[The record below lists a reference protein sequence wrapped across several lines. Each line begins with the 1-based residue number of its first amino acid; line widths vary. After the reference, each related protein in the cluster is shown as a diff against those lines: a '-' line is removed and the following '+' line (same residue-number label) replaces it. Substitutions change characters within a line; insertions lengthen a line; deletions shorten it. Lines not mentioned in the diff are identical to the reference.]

1 MVYVYS
7 VYPKYNYKITKYKNF
22 VKIVKF
28 NFDTNNY
35 EVFFEFPNYDLLD
48 KFENH
53 FEIIKDQEYLNELD
67 FIKNNDLMG
76 LSKIYMYAPNDIK
89 FYDIWD
95 EIKYFTLLIH
105 NFYAK
110 TEIDLWNEYFKVM
123 YESRFKEFIFRMIKM
138 FFREEEEIFYEY
150 LSVF

>member
-1 MVYVYS
+1 MVYIFSVYS
-7 VYPKYNYKITKYKNF
+7 KYDYKITKYRHF
-22 VKIVKF
+22 VRIVKF
-28 NFDTNNY
+28 NFDTYKY

-48 KFENH
+48 KFENQ
-53 FEIIKDQEYLNELD
+53 FEIIKDQEYLNELE

-76 LSKIYMYAPNDIK
+76 LSKIYMYAPNDIR

-105 NFYAK
+105 NFFAK
-110 TEIDLWNEYFKVM
+110 SEIDLWNRYFKVM
-123 YESRFKEFIFRMIKM
+123 HETRFREFIFKMIKM

-150 LSVF
+150 LNVF

>member
-7 VYPKYNYKITKYKNF
+7 AYSKYNYKITKYKQF

-53 FEIIKDQEYLNELD
+53 FEIIKDSVQVDPNIYL
-67 FIKNNDLMG
+67 K
-76 LSKIYMYAPNDIK
+76 
-89 FYDIWD
+89 
-95 EIKYFTLLIH
+95 
-105 NFYAK
+105 
-110 TEIDLWNEYFKVM
+110 
-123 YESRFKEFIFRMIKM
+123 
-138 FFREEEEIFYEY
+138 
-150 LSVF
+150 

>member
-7 VYPKYNYKITKYKNF
+7 AYPKYNYKITKYKQF

-53 FEIIKDQEYLNELD
+53 FEIIKDQEYLNEID

-123 YESRFKEFIFRMIKM
+123 YKSRFREFIFKMIKM

-150 LSVF
+150 LNVF

>member
-7 VYPKYNYKITKYKNF
+7 AYPKYDYKITKYKQF

-76 LSKIYMYAPNDIK
+76 LSKIYMYAPNDIR

-110 TEIDLWNEYFKVM
+110 SEIDLWNRYFKVM
-123 YESRFKEFIFRMIKM
+123 YESRFREFIFRMIKM